1 MKKNIILLILGL
13 TLTTGLLV
21 GCTAY
26 PGSQAI
32 YRMANTVSRT
42 VENNKNTNTRNGYGN
57 NGSATIDNSCDACTG
72 GECDGVNCTAGE
84 CDGRNGTCPNGDC
97 DGRNGTCPNGD
108 CDGTSCTAGDCDGVE
123 TNGQGGRGR
132 GNGTGE
138 CRMYEANP
146 ENA

>member
-97 DGRNGTCPNGD
+97 DG
-108 CDGTSCTAGDCDGVE
+108 TSCTAGDCDGVE

-132 GNGTGE
+132 GNGAGE

>member
-57 NGSATIDNSCDACTG
+57 NGSATIDNSCDACT
-72 GECDGVNCTAGE
+72 AGE
-84 CDGRNGTCPNGDC
+84 C

-132 GNGTGE
+132 GNGAGE